1 MTDKKPMMRPAYCF
15 GEKPFHRVFPRSMLD
30 YFQTAF
36 EKRARWVFI
45 ALDLFGDRIPC
56 CVSAVSWDRI
66 LDPNSN
72 TVEVEFRRVYFVKE
86 VRDDR

>member
-1 MTDKKPMMRPAYCF
+1 MMFP
-15 GEKPFHRVFPRSMLD
+15 KTTPFHRVFPRSMLD

-56 CVSAVSWDRI
+56 SVSRVTWD
-66 LDPNSN
+66 SN

-86 VRDDR
+86 VEDDR

>member
-1 MTDKKPMMRPAYCF
+1 MRSAYCV
-15 GEKPFHRVFPRSMLD
+15 GEKPFFRVFPISMLD

-36 EKRARWVFI
+36 DKRARWVFI
-45 ALDLFGDRIPC
+45 VQDLLGDRVPC

-86 VRDDR
+86 ATDDR